1 MFIVT
6 RCYIDIVYGKTA
18 KYQYIQVFVNK
29 VNIIYIESNIYIY
42 IYAYTRLYAL

>member
-6 RCYIDIVYGKTA
+6 PMLHDIVYGKTA